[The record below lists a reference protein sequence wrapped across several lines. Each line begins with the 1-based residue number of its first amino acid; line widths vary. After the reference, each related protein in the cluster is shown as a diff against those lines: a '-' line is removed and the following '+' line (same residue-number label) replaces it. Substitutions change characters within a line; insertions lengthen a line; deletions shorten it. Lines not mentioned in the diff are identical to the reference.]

1 MKIEPT
7 LTITASS
14 TSHDMDVSSVDN
26 PSHYTQIK
34 AWVEGAWRKIEA
46 INIIRALCKRLPG
59 GEAALYFNVMKYMW
73 RYPDKNGLQDLLKAE
88 KYLKWLIEEHK
99 ETHK

>member
-1 MKIEPT
+1 MKIGSLDKP
-7 LTITASS
+7 
-14 TSHDMDVSSVDN
+14 N
-26 PSHYTQIK
+26 NYTQIK
-34 AWVEGAWRKIEA
+34 TMVEGAWGKFEA
-46 INIIRALCKRLPG
+46 INVSRALCRRLPS

-73 RYPDKNGLQDLLKAE
+73 RYPDKNGLEDLLKAE

>member
-7 LTITASS
+7 LKSILLE
-14 TSHDMDVSSVDN
+14 DDIDPVN
-26 PSHYTQIK
+26 KPSHYTQIK

-73 RYPDKNGLQDLLKAE
+73 RYPDKNGLEDLLKADN
-88 KYLKWLIEEHK
+88 YLQLLIEEHK